1 MKCSFCEKE
10 MKLIDSWDS
19 PTVTAGSRLYQCEDH
34 PDRLERTAWYCPYVP
49 LEFIDLS
56 IELKKP

>member
-1 MKCSFCEKE
+1 